1 MLMQWRSRYDY
12 KLNAPITST
21 LYLQFY
27 FSGEQRLISCLGWCT
42 GVAAREPQLGEGV
55 EQRDIDGV
63 GVGSSLK
70 CLPPTNFNSLSSSIS
85 LFSSVS
91 SSSSRNVRSSEEAQG
106 ARKPTREGNPD
117 SKLSV
122 ASVLSP
128 SKVKSEQGIKING
141 NTQHSAQRGQS
152 GRTPFFICHD
162 TIIYH
167 YLFNLW

>member
-1 MLMQWRSRYDY
+1 MDHN
-12 KLNAPITST
+12 KLINFNKYFFTCVKGFISAAGPLLVTATTGITAAVSAN
-21 LYLQFY
+21 QQ
-27 FSGEQRLISCLGWCT
+27 GRLNDQESDIESVKASVSSLT
-42 GVAAREPQLGEGV
+42 SSVAALE
-55 EQRDIDGV
+55 
-63 GVGSSLK
+63 
-70 CLPPTNFNSLSSSIS
+70 
-85 LFSSVS
+85 SSVS

-167 YLFNLW
+167 YLFNL